1 MTIDKRR
8 EILNQEITN
17 AEKLLVNNIEN
28 YSIKDFV
35 PSISEIVNDS
45 PAVLSENPKEIIKV
59 ASFVSDKIFD
69 EEHIVNRILHY
80 LKQGMFVASLL
91 KRS

>member
-8 EILNQEITN
+8 KILNQEIAN

-28 YSIKDFV
+28 YSIKDFM
-35 PSISEIVNDS
+35 PSFSEIVKDS
-45 PAVLSENPKEIIKV
+45 PAVLSENPKEVVKV
-59 ASFVSDKIFD
+59 ASFVSDQIFD
-69 EEHIVNRILHY
+69 EDHMVNRILHY
-80 LKQGMFVASLL
+80 LKQGLFVASLL